1 MLRTHK
7 NWDGNLFRCAQRR
20 GRDWMEE
27 KERRLVRKIPC
38 VNFAILAI
46 GYHIPDGKTISL
58 EEN

>member
-1 MLRTHK
+1 MRR
-7 NWDGNLFRCAQRR
+7 DGA
-20 GRDWMEE
+20 GIGWKK